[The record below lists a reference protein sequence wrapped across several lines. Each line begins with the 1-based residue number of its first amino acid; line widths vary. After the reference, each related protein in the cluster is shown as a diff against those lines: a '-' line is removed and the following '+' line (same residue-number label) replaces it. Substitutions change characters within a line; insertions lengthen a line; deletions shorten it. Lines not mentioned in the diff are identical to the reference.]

1 MSGPKSHL
9 LPPPLP
15 ISDAAVFRTFQYR
28 GSGSVRHAYHILLNL
43 SMGDFVT
50 SIVYDR
56 VSHCNVT
63 LRVPSEHIDR
73 VCRTLGIPN

>member
-15 ISDAAVFRTFQYR
+15 ISDAKVFRTIIYR
-28 GSGSVRHAYHILLNL
+28 GSGGVRHAYQILLNL

-50 SIVYDR
+50 SIVYDG
-56 VSHCNVT
+56 VSHCEVI
-63 LRVPSEHIDR
+63 LRVPADHIDR